1 MTRLLLRRLLQLR
14 PLVLGITV
22 TTHRRCHG
30 YVRDHYFRFFRESG
44 AYHQTVATSGAQPER
59 TPLETSAL
67 SALGD
72 DQLVGAVL
80 SCGSSS
86 AKGGHVHALERE
98 CCRRVGKLAPELAIR
113 VMDAWATSSPHCGS
127 TYVRQL
133 PRALDVKQLPWPHL
147 VHLLYLLG
155 LKKCSI
161 PPDFASVVEERLSE
175 FRLEGDFRELAVLCS
190 SLFKLK
196 TRVSNDAFLSF
207 VSRQTARA
215 LASHEDRFDVVAALK
230 FLRLC
235 EHYSPEVLEN
245 LVSYVASHSRELV
258 VTECAHMLAA
268 FASVAAYDRGTF
280 ECLEDRVVSLLR
292 ECIPSKHNSSRL
304 HPSLRPRLK
313 DVAKV
318 LWAFAAV
325 NHGARKESLQVAV
338 QFLEQNFTSNR
349 DLYHVLDALQSL
361 ICLDCYPWD
370 LIDRATSSSAER
382 AVSLD
387 GKKKAVLRLVFIAA
401 SAQLARG
408 APLTVKLTSSREQLP
423 RRDGFGELVAVFGE
437 RRLRAGCILPHIRI
451 AGVTF
456 AVCPRSLRV
465 SPVLDVADMKQQ
477 KMTAGNCE
485 ARFVS
490 IELLDDSVLVRDS
503 EGGHLRG
510 IMAVKVRQLQA
521 LGVRVIGVSPEEIA
535 RLAAL
540 SDRRQWWNVLV
551 RACALEEP
559 LPAGFKYLLA
569 SEPA

>member
-1 MTRLLLRRLLQLR
+1 MTRLVLCHLLRLR

-22 TTHRRCHG
+22 ATPRRCHS
-30 YVRDHYFRFFRESG
+30 YVRDHYFGFFRESG
-44 AYHQTVATSGAQPER
+44 AYHRTVATTGAQLEPAP
-59 TPLETSAL
+59 TETSTL

-86 AKGGHVHALERE
+86 ARGGHVHALEKE
-98 CCRRVGKLAPELAIR
+98 CCRRVGKLSPELAIR
-113 VMDAWATSSPHCGS
+113 VMDAWAAGSPHCGS

-133 PRALDVKQLPWPHL
+133 PRAVDVKQLPWPHL
-147 VHLLYLLG
+147 VHLLYLLA
-155 LKKCSI
+155 LKKCSV
-161 PPDFASVVEERLSE
+161 PPDFASAVEERLPE
-175 FRLEGDFRELAVLCS
+175 FQLEGDFRELAVLCS

-196 TRVSNDAFLSF
+196 IRVSNDAFLHV
-207 VSRQTARA
+207 VSRRTAHA
-215 LASHEDRFDVVAALK
+215 LVSHEDRFDIVAALK

-235 EHYSPEVLEN
+235 EHYSAELLEN
-245 LVSYVASHSRELV
+245 LASYVTGCSQELV
-258 VTECAHMLAA
+258 VTECGHMLAA

-280 ECLEDRVVSLLR
+280 ECLEDRVVALLH
-292 ECIPSKHNSSRL
+292 ECTSSKRNSSRL

-325 NHGARKESLQVAV
+325 NHSARRESLQVAV
-338 QFLEQNFTSNR
+338 QFLEQNFTSNK

-370 LIDRATSSSAER
+370 LIDRATSPSAER

-387 GKKKAVLRLVFIAA
+387 GKKKAFLRLVFVAA

-408 APLTVKLTSSREQLP
+408 APLTAKLTSSREQLP

-451 AGVTF
+451 AGVAF
-456 AVCPRSLRV
+456 SVCPRSLHA
-465 SPVLDVADMKQQ
+465 SLVLDVADLKRQ
-477 KMTAGNCE
+477 KTAAGNHE
-485 ARFVS
+485 ARFIS
-490 IELLDDSVLVRDS
+490 IELLDDSVLVRD
-503 EGGHLRG
+503 GGGRLRG
-510 IMAVKVRQLQA
+510 VMAVKVRQLQA

-540 SDRRQWWNVLV
+540 SDRRQWWGTLV

-559 LPAGFKYLLA
+559 LPVGFKTVLV